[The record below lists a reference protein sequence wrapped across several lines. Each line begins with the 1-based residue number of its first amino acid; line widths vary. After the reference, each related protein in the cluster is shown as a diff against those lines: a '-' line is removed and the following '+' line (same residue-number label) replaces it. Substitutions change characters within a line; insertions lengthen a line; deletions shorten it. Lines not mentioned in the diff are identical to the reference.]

1 MKILLDTHILI
12 WALTNNL
19 FLSDKAKEIILNA
32 DNEIYYSIV
41 SLWEIEIKHISN
53 PKNLTISSKVVAN
66 VAELSG
72 YNLLSLNPLSIY
84 KLQELKRPDSAPR
97 HKDPFDKILIC
108 QAITENMILLTH
120 DHLILDY
127 NLSNIL
133 FV

>member
-41 SLWEIEIKHISN
+41 SLWEVEIKHISN
-53 PKNLTISSKVVAN
+53 PKNLTISSEVISH

-72 YNLLSLNPLSIY
+72 YNLLPLTPLSIY
-84 KLQELKRPDSAPR
+84 KLKKLKRPDSAPR

-108 QAITENMILLTH
+108 QAITDNMILLTH
-120 DHLILDY
+120 DPLILDY